1 MPQKC
6 NVQGAVGHDDKGEI
20 SQHLQSPRRDGEDRR
35 SGMTLALPAS
45 LTPGES
51 GPIAKARS
59 AQPPVAAAPA
69 AGGPRV
75 TRSCGSMRCMRHT
88 ARLDG
93 TAAALRVGD
102 AAVTAAG
109 RSLVRMYVSPA
120 LCPRQV
126 RRARQ
131 CADGVVEHERSTS
144 GETRR
149 EHTQHLGP
157 KKPSSG
163 AWEDEAQQAGRD
175 GQSCNLFLFLH

>member
-1 MPQKC
+1 
-6 NVQGAVGHDDKGEI
+6 
-20 SQHLQSPRRDGEDRR
+20 
-35 SGMTLALPAS
+35 MTLAPPAS

-59 AQPPVAAAPA
+59 AQPPVAAVPA

-75 TRSCGSMRCMRHT
+75 TCSCGSMRCMRHT

-120 LCPRQV
+120 CICHRC
-126 RRARQ
+126 AR
-131 CADGVVEHERSTS
+131 GRF
-144 GETRR
+144 GEV
-149 EHTQHLGP
+149 G
-157 KKPSSG
+157 
-163 AWEDEAQQAGRD
+163 DAQMA
-175 GQSCNLFLFLH
+175 